1 MAAEVVA
8 YLASKATWIEFLAKM
23 EEIKAS
29 GWAKTLTE
37 LQVALEAKY
46 ATTSAAIVEW
56 VKEINAKLEAL
67 VKEWEQYPQVVELKK
82 SIDVFT
88 AKLVWAWN
96 YLDIPGEVAKCMDDL
111 RMKRERF
118 WRIIKDNK
126 SDVLIWS
133 PSEGILEAQLEIPI
147 ALKELAHLPKI
158 DDFIAKMDTARR
170 ELVAHMPKINWTFMD
185 YYYYW
190 MPRTTSLPPFTATGV
205 FAGNQHFFTFDGSF
219 IEFAGDCSY
228 VLARDFDNGEF
239 TVIANYRRTRAG
251 PKRNSLTVMAGDKTI
266 EVFNSGKTVIN
277 KEVSEL
283 PVDLP
288 EAMVKRS
295 SIDQITIMSKKGM
308 TVSCSLKTEICTV
321 AISGWYFGKTGGLL
335 GTYDYEPSDDMTNPM
350 GKRLEDVERF
360 ANTWEVAKTCSDK
373 TNYAKAFHKI
383 ANIKSTVSWEVC
395 SKLFLDDSSA
405 LRPAFRNLDTTSFM
419 NMCINDVFEIQAQGE
434 AAMKKKA
441 CTAAAAYMEEAK
453 LKGIMLKAP
462 ADCMTCVGAKGG
474 EVAVGNTETVTSPVN
489 GVDTVV
495 VFEEN
500 ICNKN
505 KRKDLLG
512 FISTITKAYKA
523 QGLKDNKFGLAAF
536 GGDGVHKE
544 PHFHTIEGELMNSD
558 RKFVR
563 GVRSLD
569 FAEGTPMNFVE
580 GAIAFAAKNY
590 PWRTGAKRNIIVV
603 SCSRCMDRIPPHT
616 DLPAILMAT
625 KAQVHM
631 LRDMELS
638 FRGGKRAATVL
649 GFDRTGVYTTKD
661 TSSKTLTGDATLL
674 AQLAVP
680 KETCIPAIM
689 EAEGSFF
696 SLHQLSHGRVRDQK
710 KLVDVISR
718 RVAVNA
724 APESCQICECK
735 VICPFTMKTSNV
747 CKPCRK

>member
-1 MAAEVVA
+1 
-8 YLASKATWIEFLAKM
+8 
-23 EEIKAS
+23 
-29 GWAKTLTE
+29 
-37 LQVALEAKY
+37 
-46 ATTSAAIVEW
+46 
-56 VKEINAKLEAL
+56 
-67 VKEWEQYPQVVELKK
+67 
-82 SIDVFT
+82 
-88 AKLVWAWN
+88 
-96 YLDIPGEVAKCMDDL
+96 
-111 RMKRERF
+111 MKRERF

-126 SDVLIWS
+126 SGVLAWS

-251 PKRNSLTVMAGDKTI
+251 PKRNSLTLMAGDKTI

-277 KEVSEL
+277 KDVTEL

-474 EVAVGNTETVTSPVN
+474 EVAVGDTETVTSPVN

-603 SCSRCMDRIPPHT
+603 SCSQCMDRIPPHT

-661 TSSKTLTGDATLL
+661 TSSKTRTGDATLL

-718 RVAVNA
+718 RVAANA
-724 APESCQICECK
+724 TPESCQICECK
-735 VICPFTMKTSNV
+735 VICPFHMKTSNV

>member
-1 MAAEVVA
+1 MG
-8 YLASKATWIEFLAKM
+8 I
-23 EEIKAS
+23 
-29 GWAKTLTE
+29 
-37 LQVALEAKY
+37 Q
-46 ATTSAAIVEW
+46 
-56 VKEINAKLEAL
+56 
-67 VKEWEQYPQVVELKK
+67 
-82 SIDVFT
+82 
-88 AKLVWAWN
+88 
-96 YLDIPGEVAKCMDDL
+96 
-111 RMKRERF
+111 
-118 WRIIKDNK
+118 DNK
-126 SDVLIWS
+126 SGVIVYDTAA
-133 PSEGILEAQLEIPI
+133 GILEFDVEIPI
-147 ALKELAHLPKI
+147 ALKELARIPT
-158 DDFIAKMDTARR
+158 FDTLTSRFDVARR
-170 ELVAHMPKINWTFMD
+170 EVLANAPKLGWTPMD
-185 YYYYW
+185 YYHYW
-190 MPRTTSLPPFTATGV
+190 MPKTTGLPPFTATAMV
-205 FAGNQHFFTFDGSF
+205 AGNQHFFTFDGSF
-219 IEFAGDCSY
+219 MEFAGDCSY
-228 VLARDFDNGEF
+228 VLARDFADGKF

-251 PKRNSLTVMAGDKTI
+251 PKRQSISVMAGPNTV
-266 EVFNSGKTVIN
+266 EVFNTFKTVVDKDI
-277 KEVSEL
+277 VEL
-283 PVDLP
+283 PIDLP
-288 EAMVKRS
+288 EASIKRAGV
-295 SIDQITIMSKKGM
+295 DQITIMSKKGM
-308 TVSCSLKTEICTV
+308 TVSCSMKTEICTV

-335 GTYDYEPSDDMTNPM
+335 GTYDYEPSTDMVNPM

-395 SKLFLDDSSA
+395 SKLFLDDASA

-419 NMCINDVFEIQAQGE
+419 NMCINDVFEIQAQGKP
-434 AAMKKKA
+434 AMEKKA

-462 ADCMTCVGAKGG
+462 AHSMSCVGAKGV
-474 EVAVGNTETVTSPVN
+474 EVAVGSTETVTSPVN

-523 QGLKDNKFGLAAF
+523 LGLKDNKFGLAAF
-536 GGDGVHKE
+536 GGEGVHKE

-569 FAEGTPMNFVE
+569 FAEGTPMAFVE

-603 SCSRCMDRIPPHT
+603 SCSQCMDRIPTHT

-625 KAQVHM
+625 KVQVHM

-661 TSSKTLTGDATLL
+661 TSSKTLTGDSTLL

-718 RVAVNA
+718 RVAANA